1 VAPKAPEKGV
11 FPLDHFGECKKV
23 MQEYLACLKTHGG
36 ESQPCRELSKKY
48 LQCRM
53 EKNLMAS
60 QDLAELGFKQDPSQA
75 GQPTGA
81 STAEKAKTDNQTGYV
96 AGLKRFKQ

>member
-1 VAPKAPEKGV
+1 
-11 FPLDHFGECKKV
+11 
-23 MQEYLACLKTHGG
+23 
-36 ESQPCRELSKKY
+36 
-48 LQCRM
+48 
-53 EKNLMAS
+53 MAS

-75 GQPTGA
+75 GQTTGA